1 MATEINAVGLHR
13 CDRACGIDGSI
24 ALNQNHARHVSG
36 NEPAIIRAR
45 RRRAA
50 LRRNK
55 AVALQLVRE
64 LLQRGRLKSGENERR
79 FNRLECRAR
88 RQTGPRGG
96 FTGEPELPVVAK
108 NSWGPLR
115 RLIGPPDRV
124 RNRVEQLAQHTGA
137 RVHGDAVV
145 DRFRGTLKG
154 DTPVKT
160 SERRR
165 RGVHVDRSREAFA
178 AGEQIIDAE

>member
-1 MATEINAVGLHR
+1 MLVYGQERGVVHRRHRQVLMPVVVARIPGLQQRAV
-13 CDRACGIDGSI
+13 
-24 ALNQNHARHVSG
+24 
-36 NEPAIIRAR
+36 
-45 RRRAA
+45 
-50 LRRNK
+50 
-55 AVALQLVRE
+55 
-64 LLQRGRLKSGENERR
+64 
-79 FNRLECRAR
+79 
-88 RQTGPRGG
+88 
-96 FTGEPELPVVAK
+96 TGEPELPVVAK
-108 NSWGPLR
+108 NGWRPLR

-124 RNRVEQLAQHTGA
+124 RNRVEQLVQHTGA